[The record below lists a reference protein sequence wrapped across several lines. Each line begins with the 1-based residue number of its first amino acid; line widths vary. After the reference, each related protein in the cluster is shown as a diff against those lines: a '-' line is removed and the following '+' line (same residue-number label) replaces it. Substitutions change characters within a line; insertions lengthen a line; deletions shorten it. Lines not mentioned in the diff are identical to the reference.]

1 MDADQHTHAGPCHG
15 CGQPVRRGERF
26 CEQCGRPAPPSP
38 NGQARPGAPRTARP
52 ATTLTDG
59 PTRTRAE
66 HPAPTAPAPPWSN
79 APHPAPTAPATRP
92 GAADTRADLPVIA
105 ECADCGGG
113 VIGADGYCE
122 QCGLRRPSSAR
133 EGRGHFEIDL
143 GFLAAAVSDRGLRR
157 RRNEDAV
164 ALAALPAGACGVVCD
179 GVATAPGS
187 DEASRRAADAAA
199 AVLSGRVAVGV
210 DARDATRAAAER
222 AAEVVTGLAPSQN
235 PDEAPACTFVSAV
248 VDRAGVTVGWVGDS
262 RAYWLAPGGSSLLTR
277 DDSWAARMVDSG
289 ELSEA
294 AAWADRR
301 AHVLTAWLGADAGA
315 VEARVAAFRPAVPG
329 LVMLCS
335 DGLWNHLPEPSALA
349 AVAFAGGADGPAGA
363 ARRLL
368 RAALD
373 AGGHDNV
380 TVAVIPY
387 PTSREPGR

>member
-26 CEQCGRPAPPSP
+26 CEQCGRPAPAPPVHPSGP
-38 NGQARPGAPRTARP
+38 GGMPPAPPAARPVQPPGDAAPV
-52 ATTLTDG
+52 
-59 PTRTRAE
+59 TRAE
-66 HPAPTAPAPPWSN
+66 RPAPA
-79 APHPAPTAPATRP
+79 
-92 GAADTRADLPVIA
+92 GARATRADLPVIS
-105 ECADCGGG
+105 ECEDCGGG

-122 QCGLRRPSSAR
+122 ECGLRRASSADSA
-133 EGRGHFEIDL
+133 RGHVETDL
-143 GFLAAAVSDRGLRR
+143 GPLAAAVSDRGLRR

-164 ALAALPAGACGVVCD
+164 SLAALPAGACAVVCD

-199 AVLSGRVAVGV
+199 AVLSGRVGVGM
-210 DARDATRAAAER
+210 DPRAATRAAAER
-222 AAEVVTGLAPSQN
+222 AAEVVTSLATGRN
-235 PDEAPACTFVSAV
+235 PDDAPACTFVSAV
-248 VDRAGVTVGWVGDS
+248 VDRTGVTVGWVGDS

-277 DDSWAARMVDSG
+277 DDSWAARMVERG

-315 VEARVAAFRPAVPG
+315 VEARVTAFRPAVPG

-349 AVAFAGGADGPAGA
+349 AVAFAAGAADPAGPAGA